1 MRRILLTT
9 LTLCLAACGGHAASG
24 RHWVEKGETAP
35 AYRILNGKGTARL
48 LLGPGNGIQ
57 EMAVD
62 EILFDPGASV
72 PEHAHD
78 GSAEILFIQSGAVD
92 MTINGDHVPAG
103 AGDAIYIPAG
113 AKHSARVLGD
123 REPLRAVQIYLPP
136 GPEQRYTQGEAL
148 NGDVRLR
155 RK

>member
-9 LTLCLAACGGHAASG
+9 FTLSFAACGGHAASG
-24 RHWVEKGETAP
+24 RHWVEKGEAAP

-57 EMAVD
+57 EAAVD
-62 EILFDPGASV
+62 EFVFDPGASV

-92 MTINGDHVPAG
+92 MTINGEHVPAG

-113 AKHSARVLGD
+113 AKHTARVLGD
-123 REPLRAVQIYLPP
+123 REAVRAVQVYLPP

-148 NGDVRLR
+148 NDAA
-155 RK
+155 RKRGK